1 MIKQPRTTPVR
12 RACRLVAGLLLLSI
26 GGGALAA
33 DPPPLET
40 DREWNALPAAQT
52 DAEQA
57 NAFGRAGRALGSRVI
72 RLAGVTVDRG
82 ELMMLSRVPAGE
94 PMTRAVRERLGRPV
108 DVTDLLLF
116 LDDLIGAHGRS
127 LEHDTFWVPSG
138 RARAAGI
145 LLHPDDIFGDEPRRY
160 GDKPLALFQ
169 PQRPAQLEPAHDGDS
184 LGPRWTARF
193 ENPVTEAEK
202 LTALETEHPGDFA
215 DRLRDLL
222 RQFREQG
229 AEAWVY
235 STVRSP
241 ERGYLIYGSF
251 ILSRARNT
259 DEVERRV
266 AKLDRLNR
274 EWDLHIPIRWRHPD
288 GTQATIDAA
297 LGMANAY
304 DVVYATQWGARHSSH
319 YTGLAADF
327 AVLDLPRTLTLTP
340 PGGGDP
346 HRFDLSGADEARD
359 LNLTPELIRWVER
372 AFGFKK
378 LRGDYPHWS
387 DASR

>member
-1 MIKQPRTTPVR
+1 MINQLRVT
-12 RACRLVAGLLLLSI
+12 RAPWAWRLMAGLLLLPIS
-26 GGGALAA
+26 GGTLAA
-33 DPPPLET
+33 DPPPLDT
-40 DREWNALPAAQT
+40 DREWNALPPAQT

-57 NAFGRAGRALGSRVI
+57 NAFGRAGRALGNRVI

-94 PMTRAVRERLGRPV
+94 PMTRAVRERFGRPV
-108 DVTDLLLF
+108 DVTDFLLF
-116 LDDLIGAHGRS
+116 LDDLIRTHGRS

-145 LLHPDDIFGDEPRRY
+145 LLHPDDIFGDEPRQY
-160 GDKPLALFQ
+160 GKRPLALFQ
-169 PQRPAQLEPAHDGDS
+169 PKRPAQLAPAQDGDP

-193 ENPVTEAEK
+193 ENPETEAEK
-202 LTALETEHPGDFA
+202 LAALEAKNPGDFT
-215 DRLRDLL
+215 DRLRNLL
-222 RQFREQG
+222 QQFRDQG

-251 ILSRARNT
+251 ILSRARNA
-259 DEVERRV
+259 EQVEQHV
-266 AKLDRLNR
+266 ARLDRLNR
-274 EWDLHIPIRWRHPD
+274 EWNLHIPIRWTHPD

-297 LGMANAY
+297 LAMANAY

-340 PGGGDP
+340 PGGGEP
-346 HRFDLSGADEARD
+346 RRFDLSGADEARD

-378 LRGDYPHWS
+378 LHGDYPHWS
-387 DASR
+387 DTES